1 MGKSWVESILTMRAT
16 DKQVARPVHSKTRDL
31 KTESLVF
38 GARTNDFNG
47 LPSDAGNSL
56 SVSKV
61 CIGTMRVLQ
70 LLGPVADSVP
80 AR

>member
-1 MGKSWVESILTMRAT
+1 MGKSRVESILTMRAT
-16 DKQVARPVHSKTRDL
+16 DQQVARPFQFMSQDL
-31 KTESLVF
+31 MTESLVC
-38 GARTNDFNG
+38 GTRTHDFDG

-61 CIGTMRVLQ
+61 CMGTMKVLQ